1 MIYVLMVIVSFVLGI
16 GTGLTIRKHKTG
28 RGYFKVVIMEEQP
41 DLATVN
47 VRIPTDQDLESLH
60 EIILTRE

>member
-1 MIYVLMVIVSFVLGI
+1 MIYVLMMMFGIVIGMGVSLRV
-16 GTGLTIRKHKTG
+16 RKHKSG
-28 RGYFKVVIMEEQP
+28 HGYFKVIVIEDQP

-47 VRIPTDQDLESLH
+47 VRIPPDQDLESLH